1 MAAFHSSLE
10 CAALSNPGLVI
21 VYEYALERSKS
32 FVSYKLTPASYFFV
46 GGGVGAP
53 PNPSA
58 GSVVLGPMSLE
69 PNGKSPAKENPS
81 GQMPANPCRFQS
93 SEI

>member
-32 FVSYKLTPASYFFV
+32 FVNYKLTPPSYFFV

-53 PNPSA
+53 TKSIGGKCCPRTNELGTQRQKPSQRKSIGANA
-58 GSVVLGPMSLE
+58 G
-69 PNGKSPAKENPS
+69 
-81 GQMPANPCRFQS
+81 
-93 SEI
+93 